1 MNQPPPITFSLLQN
15 FSWTMVGNV
24 VYSACQWGMLIV
36 LAKLGTPEMV
46 GEFTYALAVTAP
58 VFMFTNL
65 QLRAVQSTD
74 AQSKYSFNDYL
85 GLRLTSTGAALAML
99 VVMAGLLFSP
109 TSTAIAV
116 VLMGLAKA
124 IESVSDVCYGL
135 AQQHERM
142 DFISISLIL
151 KGLLSLVML
160 SMGLVISGTVL
171 GGIIGLTLAWLVLL
185 LGYDLP
191 TVRRLG
197 GLRNARRYL
206 SGRYHW
212 PTQRKLI
219 WLTLPLGFVMFLVSL
234 NTNIPRYFIEHYLS
248 PRELGIF
255 AAIAYLMLVGSII
268 QGAMAQAASPRLAK
282 YYAQGNRRAFSS
294 LLLKLIGLALGLGL
308 GAIAMA
314 QIAGAQILTVVYQ
327 PEYAQYADLLVW
339 LMVAAAL
346 DYVASFLGTAMTAAR
361 YFRSQVPLFIC
372 TASLLAIACFY
383 CIPLWGL
390 NGIVFAMILA
400 SMVRTLLCL
409 VVLTHA
415 LRHNPTQTAFD
426 VQSRCE

>member
-1 MNQPPPITFSLLQN
+1 MA
-15 FSWTMVGNV
+15 GNV

-65 QLRAVQSTD
+65 QLRSVQATDVQS
-74 AQSKYSFNDYL
+74 QYSFNDYL
-85 GLRLTSTGAALAML
+85 GLRLTSTGAALAVL
-99 VVMAGLLFSP
+99 IGMAGLLFSP
-109 TSTAIAV
+109 PSIALAV

-160 SMGLVISGTVL
+160 SMGVVISKTVL
-171 GGIIGLTLAWLVLL
+171 GGMIGLTLAWLLL
-185 LGYDLP
+185 LFSYDLP
-191 TVRRLG
+191 TVHRLG
-197 GLRNARRYL
+197 VMGSLRNARRHL
-206 SGRYHW
+206 SPRYHW

-219 WLTLPLGFVMFLVSL
+219 LLTLPLGFVMFLVSL

-248 PRELGIF
+248 PRDLGIF

-282 YYAQGNRRAFSS
+282 YYAEGNRRAFAS
-294 LLLKLIGLALGLGL
+294 LLLKLISLALGLGL
-308 GAIAMA
+308 GAIAIT
-314 QIAGAQILTVVYQ
+314 QIAGAQILTVVYK

-346 DYVASFLGTAMTAAR
+346 DYVASFLGTAMTSAR

-390 NGIVFAMILA
+390 NGIAFAIILA
-400 SMVRTLLCL
+400 NVVRTLLCL
-409 VVLTHA
+409 VVLAHA
-415 LRHNPTQTAFD
+415 LWHNPTKTAFD
-426 VQSRCE
+426 VQSRCK